1 MTLHLDQALT
11 AALREL
17 ERQAAERGR
26 VVRVQNPR
34 GINIPFPVNLKLV
47 LEVALMSAELAP
59 RMVTPSCLL
68 RVEDGG

>member
-59 RMVTPSCLL
+59 SP
-68 RVEDGG
+68 VEGGSQASG